1 MSDVTLAVG
10 GRNYTVS
17 CADGQEEHV
26 QRLAAVID
34 GKLGSMGANLS
45 SQEAKNLL
53 FAALL
58 LADELDEAK
67 QKLHHPSPPSMP
79 TGWPDNRKAI
89 AAALENAASTLE
101 DGTSASQIAR
111 RGCPARA
118 A

>member
-10 GRNYTVS
+10 GRNYTVA

-26 QRLAAVID
+26 QRLAGVID
-34 GKLGSMGANLS
+34 GKLGQMGANLS

-67 QKLHHPSPPSMP
+67 KGGSPAADPQFD
-79 TGWPDNRKAI
+79 TGRLAGQLERV
-89 AAALENAASTLE
+89 ALALENAASTLE
-101 DGTSASQIAR
+101 SSRPTS
-111 RGCPARA
+111 
-118 A
+118 

>member
-1 MSDVTLAVG
+1 MSDVTLSVG

-26 QRLAAVID
+26 QRLATVID
-34 GKLGSMGANLS
+34 GKLGTMGANLS

-67 QKLHHPSPPSMP
+67 KEPAPAEPAE
-79 TGWPDNRKAI
+79 PDFDAERLAGQLERV
-89 AAALENAASTLE
+89 ALALENAASTLE
-101 DGTSASQIAR
+101 GGESAS
-111 RGCPARA
+111 
-118 A
+118 

>member
-67 QKLHHPSPPSMP
+67 QKAAPPEP
-79 TGWPDNRKAI
+79 AFDADRLAGQLERI
-89 AAALENAASTLE
+89 AAALENAASSLE
-101 DGTSASQIAR
+101 DGTSAS
-111 RGCPARA
+111 
-118 A
+118 

>member
-26 QRLAAVID
+26 QRLAGVID
-34 GKLGSMGANLS
+34 GKLGTMGANLS

-58 LADELDEAK
+58 LADELDEART
-67 QKLHHPSPPSMP
+67 QGSSSPGEPQFDQ
-79 TGWPDNRKAI
+79 GRFAGQLERV
-89 AAALENAASTLE
+89 ALALENVASTLE
-101 DGTSASQIAR
+101 GGGHTS
-111 RGCPARA
+111 
-118 A
+118 

>member
-1 MSDVTLAVG
+1 MSDVTLSVG

-26 QRLAAVID
+26 QRLAGVID
-34 GKLGSMGANLS
+34 DKLGSMGANLS

-67 QKLHHPSPPSMP
+67 KQAVPAGAPGFDTDRLA
-79 TGWPDNRKAI
+79 GQLERI
-89 AAALENAASTLE
+89 ALALENAASTLE
-101 DGTSASQIAR
+101 SGADSY
-111 RGCPARA
+111 
-118 A
+118 